1 MKTRPSLPPRVITA
15 HPAERAPC
23 LHHWKTRR
31 KGRPRAATA
40 QRAEAPTHGR
50 PARSE
55 AGRAS
60 WPRCSSRPLFPSPL
74 LMLRKRGGLGSGLE
88 GRRPRTKHAP
98 RPGAASPAPQ
108 RGMVPHRAIPSSPS
122 RPRDPGGGSPALLG
136 RTVIPASPHVD
147 TLWPPVRCRG
157 DPSQTTG

>member
-1 MKTRPSLPPRVITA
+1 MQIRGDPGAAVKTRPSLPPRVITA
-15 HPAERAPC
+15 HPPERAPC
-23 LHHWKTRR
+23 LHHWETRR

-74 LMLRKRGGLGSGLE
+74 LTLRKRGVWGQGWRGGVQGQSTPPVRARLPPH
-88 GRRPRTKHAP
+88 PRGEWSRTGPFQA
-98 RPGAASPAPQ
+98 
-108 RGMVPHRAIPSSPS
+108 
-122 RPRDPGGGSPALLG
+122 RPRDRGTQEVALQPCWEG
-136 RTVIPASPHVD
+136 R
-147 TLWPPVRCRG
+147 
-157 DPSQTTG
+157 